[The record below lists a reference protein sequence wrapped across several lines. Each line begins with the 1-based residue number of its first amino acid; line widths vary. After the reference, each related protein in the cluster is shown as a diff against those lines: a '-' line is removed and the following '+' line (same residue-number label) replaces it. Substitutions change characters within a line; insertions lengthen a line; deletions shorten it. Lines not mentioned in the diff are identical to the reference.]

1 MTSTSSGL
9 GENLISG
16 NDVVRMASVFGE
28 SLIDDRAMRIA
39 QRYCRGIGGKALPEQ
54 FHKVQPLCGGQLEN
68 FCDVSIT
75 HDWGAYHQRG

>member
-1 MTSTSSGL
+1 L

-54 FHKVQPLCGGQLEN
+54 FHKVQPLCGRQLED